1 MTKFIFDLDGTVT
14 TEETLPII
22 AKHFS
27 LEKELSQMTQD
38 AVGGNVPWVE
48 SFIRRVFILGKL
60 PVDDISDL
68 LSKIKLN
75 EKVLSFIH
83 KNRDNCVI
91 ATGNLDCWI
100 NKLAEKIGCC
110 VYCSNGLL
118 KNNKV
123 EKISMILKKEN
134 IVERYKAE
142 GEKVVFV
149 GDGNNDLEAMRY
161 ADISVASGIVH
172 MPAKSVLSIA
182 DYLIFDEG
190 TLCRQLNQLL

>member
-1 MTKFIFDLDGTVT
+1 MFDLDGTVT
-14 TEETLPII
+14 AEETLPII

-27 LEKELSQMTQD
+27 LEKELDQMTQD

-60 PVDDISDL
+60 PVDEISDL
-68 LSKIKLN
+68 LFKTKLN

-83 KNRDNCVI
+83 KNHDNCAV

-100 NKLAEKIGCC
+100 DKLAKKIGCC
-110 VYCSNGLL
+110 VYCSNGVLR
-118 KNNKV
+118 NNQV

-134 IVERYKAE
+134 IVEHYKAE
-142 GEKVVFV
+142 GEKVIFI

-161 ADISVASGIVH
+161 SDISIASGIVH
-172 MPAKSVLSIA
+172 MPAKSVLAVA
-182 DYLIFDEG
+182 DYLIFEEE